1 MAFKKTCYP
10 WNLFRTF
17 RVAGAGRGD
26 PCFPPLSRFRR
37 PFPATLGG
45 KPPSRDT
52 KGCTKHRQNDHWW
65 TKMWRLWMIQYNSIW
80 SYTHSFHM
88 FPQQLWCAMI
98 YWELLMVCLLRFL
111 PPNSQYGDD
120 RISAGFGV
128 PHRLHLENA
137 QRENSEGWSSR
148 TRKKNGND

>member
-1 MAFKKTCYP
+1 MALKKNMLSLKLVPNFPRCRGRP
-10 WNLFRTF
+10 RGPLFSAAVSF
-17 RVAGAGRGD
+17 
-26 PCFPPLSRFRR
+26 SS
-37 PFPATLGG
+37 PFPRHLGG
-45 KPPSRDT
+45 ETSEPRYERMHKTPAKRPLMNKNVTTMD
-52 KGCTKHRQNDHWW
+52 D
-65 TKMWRLWMIQYNSIW
+65 

-137 QRENSEGWSSR
+137 QRENSEVWSSR